1 MILKKINL
9 LEDLNSK
16 QKEAVEYFDTPL
28 RIIAGAGSGKTKVL
42 TRKVAYLINDLGIS
56 PKNILGV
63 TFTNKAANEMS
74 DRISK
79 YVNTQNNKI
88 QIFTFHSLCAQI
100 LRRKIK
106 YLGFH
111 SNFLIIDEVDQIQI
125 LKNIYTRLNISNHE
139 ISYRNMLQYIS
150 WAKNL
155 DLTKEELATK
165 LKNEASEIVSQVYQE
180 YINELALKGSLDYDD
195 LIIHTHFL
203 LTKRKDVAKEYQ
215 KLFSYILIDEFQD
228 TSVKQYEI
236 IKAITGQNTHL
247 TIVGDPDQTIY
258 NWRGADV
265 NLILNFDKD
274 YPKAKTVVLDQNYR
288 STQSILQ
295 AANKLIKHN
304 KNRFHK
310 DLVTQN
316 EVGEEIEFYHGFN
329 AEAEARWVVQKINE
343 LKKQKNQLKNI
354 AILYRSN
361 YYSRPFEEAL
371 INEGINHKI
380 FNGTKFF
387 QRTEIKDAIAFL
399 WVLENGQSIALE
411 RIINVPA
418 RGIGESNL
426 QKLNKFALQKRKTLF
441 NCLREDLKTLPI
453 SNALIAKSIYPF
465 MKTVLTYRKLLKQR
479 KEKIATVLDNFL
491 QDINYYK
498 HIEGNKNLRGS
509 AIDNVKELI
518 NSINT
523 WEQKNPNKTVEDYLN
538 TVALLS
544 ASDEYD
550 NIPNYVSLM
559 TVHSAKGLEYDN
571 VFIVGMS
578 EGIFPSIKAINNNNN
593 LFSDNDLSS
602 NVADNLEEE
611 RRLAY
616 VAVTRARKKL
626 FISDARGKI
635 IGTEI
640 NKKPS
645 RFIEEM
651 GIDVNQVILYNEHDS
666 AFDNEQKSEEE
677 QKQINKSIV
686 VGDIV
691 SHVVFGEGEVIDV
704 NNFEIVVE
712 FVKDKSVKTLNKFHQ
727 SVKLI
732 SK

>member
-9 LEDLNSK
+9 LEGLNDK
-16 QKEAVEYFDTPL
+16 QREAVEYFDTPL

-63 TFTNKAANEMS
+63 TFTNKASNEMS
-74 DRISK
+74 DRISR
-79 YVNTQNNKI
+79 YVNSTTERI
-88 QIFTFHSLCAQI
+88 QIYTFHSLCAQI
-100 LRRKIK
+100 LRKHIRA
-106 YLGFH
+106 LGFH

-125 LKNIYTRLNISNHE
+125 LKNIYNRLGISTHE
-139 ISYRNMLQYIS
+139 ISYRSMLQYIS

-155 DLTKEELATK
+155 DLTMEELADK
-165 LKNEASEIVSQVYQE
+165 LKDEASEYVSKVYQE
-180 YINELALKGSLDYDD
+180 YMNELAFKNSLDYDD
-195 LIIHTHFL
+195 LIIHTHIL
-203 LTKRKDVAKEYQ
+203 LSRRKDIAREYQ
-215 KLFSYILIDEFQD
+215 KRFSYILIDEFQD
-228 TSVKQYEI
+228 TSIKQYEI
-236 IKAITGQNTHL
+236 IKAIAGKDTHI

-274 YPKAKTVVLDQNYR
+274 FPTAKTVVLDENYR
-288 STQSILQ
+288 STKNILQ

-304 KNRFHK
+304 KNRFNK
-310 DLVTQN
+310 DLVTSN
-316 EVGEEIEFYHGFN
+316 EDGDPIEFYHGFN
-329 AEAEARWVVQKINE
+329 VEAEARWVVQKINE

-371 INEGINHKI
+371 IAEGINHKI

-399 WVLENGQSIALE
+399 WVLENGQTVALE
-411 RIINVPA
+411 RIINVPT
-418 RGIGESNL
+418 RGIGEATL
-426 QKLNKFALQKRKTLF
+426 QKLNEYAREKRKTLF
-441 NCLREDLKTLPI
+441 NCLKEDLKTLPVSPNI
-453 SNALIAKSIYPF
+453 IAKSIYPF
-465 MKTVLTYRKLLKQR
+465 MKTVLKYRALLRQR
-479 KEKIATVLDNFL
+479 RQKISTILDSFL
-491 QDINYYK
+491 QEIKYYK

-518 NSINT
+518 NSIQT
-523 WEQKNPNKTVEDYLN
+523 WEQKNPGKTVEDYLN
-538 TVALLS
+538 TVALMS

-571 VFIVGMS
+571 IFLVGLS
-578 EGIFPSIKAINNNNN
+578 EGIFPNVKAVKGTN
-593 LFSDNDLSS
+593 LFSDKNLAD

-651 GIDVNQVILYNEHDS
+651 GIDINDVILVTNHDN
-666 AFDNEQKSEEE
+666 AFDDNDKTEEE
-677 QKQINKSIV
+677 LKQINKNII

-704 NNFEIVVE
+704 NNYEIVVE
-712 FVKDKSVKTLNKFHQ
+712 FVKDKSVKTLNKFHP